1 MKKVST
7 AAAKQSRNFFQ
18 QKLTI
23 GLDLGDRSSHYCVVD
38 EGGRILV
45 ESKVSTSPKA
55 IEAVF
60 GSMGRSRIAL
70 ETGMHSPW
78 VSRLQ
83 SGLGHEVIVAH
94 ARKVC
99 TGGHAVKRSPSRRLT
114 GRAPWFVSGPLLP
127 ARHPPPT

>member
-23 GLDLGDRSSHYCVVD
+23 GLDLGARASHYCVVD

-45 ESKVSTSPKA
+45 EIKVSTSPKA

-60 GSMGRSRIAL
+60 GSMGRRRIAL
-70 ETGMHSPW
+70 ETGLHALW
-78 VSRLQ
+78 VNRLQ
-83 SGLGHEVIVAH
+83 SGLGHEVNVAH
-94 ARKVC
+94 VRRVC
-99 TGGHAVKRSPSRRLT
+99 WTGVSR
-114 GRAPWFVSGPLLP
+114 GRD
-127 ARHPPPT
+127 